1 MLTSGDFI
9 GDFGEEAE
17 ETLGETVGLLAELVR
32 RLILLGEIIFFCLQE
47 RLAQTKDQSQLAE
60 VVLVEKNFQAL

>member
-32 RLILLGEIIFFCLQE
+32 RLILLGEIIFFLQE
-47 RLAQTKDQSQLAE
+47 RLAQTKDQSQLAK
-60 VVLVEKNFQAL
+60 VMLVEKNFQAL

>member
-32 RLILLGEIIFFCLQE
+32 RLILLGEIIFFLQE